1 MEDNFVDPEI
11 FDAHPDYAVAVITI
25 SGIRGGPSNEH
36 SEKLLLHAEGVTR
49 ALLIESPIDEL
60 NEVKSWRAAYESFG
74 VKPRVA
80 RASFEALMRRIDKG
94 LPRIDLL
101 TDIYNAISIIHRVPI
116 GGENFDAYVGAP
128 RLVVA
133 KGGEP
138 FDTRENGEDTIHF
151 VESGEVV
158 WRDDLGVTCRRWNW
172 RQCLRTRIN
181 FDSQNIIFIVESL
194 DSESVS
200 RANAAASHL
209 KSEIQQIWPSAVIKL
224 HLEHK

>member
-1 MEDNFVDPEI
+1 MADNFVDPEI
-11 FDAHPDYAVAVITI
+11 FEGHPDYAVAVIAI

-36 SEKLLLHAEGVTR
+36 SEELLLQAEEVTR
-49 ALLIESPIDEL
+49 DLLIETPIDEL
-60 NEVKSWRAAYESFG
+60 DEVKSWRAAYESFG

-94 LPRIDLL
+94 FPRIDLL

-116 GGENFDAYVGAP
+116 GGENLDAYVGAP
-128 RLVVA
+128 RLVIA

-151 VESGEVV
+151 VEPGEVV

-181 FDSQNIIFIVESL
+181 YDTQNMLFIVESIGP
-194 DSESVS
+194 DSVS
-200 RANAAASHL
+200 RAHTAASHL
-209 KSEIQQIWPSAVIKL
+209 KSEIQKIWPSADIKL
-224 HLEHK
+224 RYEQQ